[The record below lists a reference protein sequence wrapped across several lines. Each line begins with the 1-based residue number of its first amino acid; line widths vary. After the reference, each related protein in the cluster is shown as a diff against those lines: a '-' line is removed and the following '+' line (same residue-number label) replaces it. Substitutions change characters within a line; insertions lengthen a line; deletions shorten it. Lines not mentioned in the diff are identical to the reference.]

1 MSVYLYTRLFRRSN
15 IISALP
21 IIINITVGRVEQ
33 RCANLSI
40 IISALAYNTGLKM
53 TTIAMSW
60 SPILFRV
67 FFRLSQ
73 DTTEIKSVYFSSV
86 QDTKTMIIKEFII
99 NLIRQR

>member
-1 MSVYLYTRLFRRSN
+1 
-15 IISALP
+15 
-21 IIINITVGRVEQ
+21 
-33 RCANLSI
+33 
-40 IISALAYNTGLKM
+40 M